1 MSEYYSINEFLE
13 IVAENSKA
21 PDKKV
26 GCVAFKDNNP
36 VSVGWNLC
44 ADEGDDSTV
53 NTDGETKEET
63 LHAEEVMIMNS
74 IKLGVDISECVVYLT
89 HSPCKHCAS
98 LLHYVGVKKVY
109 YIEVFKKSDGI
120 SYLERNGVVCKM
132 LE

>member
-26 GCVAFKDNNP
+26 GCVAFKDNQP

-44 ADEGDDSTV
+44 ADVDDDSTV
-53 NTDGETKEET
+53 TDIGRTKEET
-63 LHAEEVMIMNS
+63 LHAEEVMILNS
-74 IKLGVDISECVVYLT
+74 IKLGVDIRECVVYLT

-98 LLHYVGVKKVY
+98 MLHYVGVKEVY
-109 YIEVFKKSDGI
+109 YLKEFKKSDGI
-120 SYLERNGVVCKM
+120 SYLERNGVVCKV